1 MKGKDGNLLWNEM
14 NIKYVKDEN
23 GCIIWVNV
31 SWKCYVFMLKNGIC

>member
-23 GCIIWVNV
+23 GCIIWLMWVGSV
-31 SWKCYVFMLKNGIC
+31 MFLC